1 MRQKHVTVI
10 LVPASVE
17 VQRVVAI
24 YRRVNIVTRR
34 IVNANA
40 ALLLLPAYRGKHV
53 IVLQI
58 TTMVSASAV
67 LQILAGEN
75 QVDNTVTQRVA
86 NVNVVQQ

>member
-17 VQRVVAI
+17 FQRVVAI
-24 YRRVNIVTRR
+24 FRRVNIVTRR

-53 IVLQI
+53 LVLQI

-67 LQILAGEN
+67 LQVLAGGN
-75 QVDNTVTQRVA
+75 QVDNIVTLQTVY
-86 NVNVVQQ
+86 VNVVPQ

>member
-1 MRQKHVTVI
+1 MRQKHVTVV

-53 IVLQI
+53 LVLQI

-67 LQILAGEN
+67 LQVLAGVN
-75 QVDNTVTQRVA
+75 QVDNIVTLQTVY
-86 NVNVVQQ
+86 VNVVPQ

>member
-10 LVPASVE
+10 LVNASVE

-40 ALLLLPAYRGKHV
+40 ALLLRPAYRGKHV

-58 TTMVSASAV
+58 TTMESASAV